1 MDQCTDRGALGDSNG
16 RVSYEYN
23 PGLIVNEGSPPLTCA
38 GMVIRQFNGMG
49 VNHPVLVRAAEA
61 TKAGPPSWA
70 NKKFYYWYY
79 ATYAMHN
86 MGGEYRLWWN
96 SRIRDVLLDNQTK
109 RGHQA
114 GSWNPKDADW
124 AAGRVYCTA
133 LGALCLEVYYRYD
146 AALTSFGTVPSL
158 DELTF
163 Q

>member
-1 MDQCTDRGALGDSNG
+1 
-16 RVSYEYN
+16 
-23 PGLIVNEGSPPLTCA
+23 
-38 GMVIRQFNGMG
+38 
-49 VNHPVLVRAAEA
+49 VNHPLLVRAAEA
-61 TKAGPPSWA
+61 TKERPPKWEGRDC
-70 NKKFYYWYY
+70 YYWYY

-114 GSWNPKDADW
+114 GSWNPKGDRFE
-124 AAGRVYCTA
+124 AGRVYTTA
-133 LGALCLEVYYRYD
+133 LSALCLEVYYRYD